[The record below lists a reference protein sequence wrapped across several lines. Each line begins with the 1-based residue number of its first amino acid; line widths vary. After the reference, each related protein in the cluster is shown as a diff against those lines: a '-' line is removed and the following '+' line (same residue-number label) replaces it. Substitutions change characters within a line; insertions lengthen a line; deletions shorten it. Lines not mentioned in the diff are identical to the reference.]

1 MHCGYF
7 IPCNWHDWWTSL
19 TGWTQAG
26 RQAGRRDVQAGM
38 MLIFRQAIWQ
48 EWCSGRT
55 VDPAGMLIRQE
66 CLSGRMFRLEDV
78 RAGMMFG
85 QEWSSRQDSDPARY
99 DLAGWLS
106 SRNDACFDAPGFIVI
121 SVTLTGIFLWPSL
134 FLFWR
139 TFFYIGVRFIVF
151 FYWAERFSRVVN
163 LYQIQTSSQTIYWCC
178 ILICSVVILE
188 NCLDVLNVR

>member
-66 CLSGRMFRLEDV
+66 CWSGRNV
-78 RAGMMFG
+78 YPAGCSDWKMFG
-85 QEWSSRQDSDPARY
+85 QEWCSGRNDHLDRIVIRQDMIWLDDYPAGMM
-99 DLAGWLS
+99 LVWCPWLHS
-106 SRNDACFDAPGFIVI
+106 YFCYLDRNFFMALPFFILKNVFLHWC
-121 SVTLTGIFLWPSL
+121 SFHCIFLLSW
-134 FLFWR
+134 
-139 TFFYIGVRFIVF
+139 TVF
-151 FYWAERFSRVVN
+151 ESCEPLSN
-163 LYQIQTSSQTIYWCC
+163 T
-178 ILICSVVILE
+178 
-188 NCLDVLNVR
+188 N